1 MTFGTLGLRGRLVLV
16 QLGVFALLLGAA
28 SAARYA
34 WVERTYFSEMDDGL
48 RSTAAVAARSVRDA
62 GTDGAALRAA
72 AVEVVDRTIFAERT
86 LLVVDRAGRRL
97 AVGRAADGAPSLRA
111 LVPTAVA
118 TTPSTVVLDGA
129 DVRVLCTPLG
139 PDLLLIVAQSLTP
152 LERRLRDFRDML
164 IFTTAAV
171 VLLGGVIV
179 WWVARQLLK
188 PVTTIAAAAQR
199 LSEEVRNGAS
209 SFGRLPKAPGDDE
222 VAMLTRDFNRLLA
235 ALEAAFTRERLTG
248 NRFRQFLAD
257 AAHELRTPIAIVRAE
272 AESALN
278 ESDSSAQQAALHSV
292 AAEAARLGTIVGD
305 LMMLARRDA
314 GGATPRTRVFLDD
327 LATSAVARIGAHP
340 VAEGRQLR
348 LGEFDAAPV
357 VADREALERAIVI
370 LVHNALVHAAPSPVE
385 VSTGVHF
392 TSEGAKSWVRVRDWG
407 PGIPVQ
413 HQDRIF
419 ERFARLDHSRPGTGL
434 GLAIA
439 RAIAEEADGTLTVES
454 EAGDG
459 ASFLLELPCADSFTE
474 DGERVVP
481 ASESQPT
488 VESVPTGVR

>member
-1 MTFGTLGLRGRLVLV
+1 MTLGTLGLRGRLVLV
-16 QLGVFALLLGAA
+16 QLGVFTLLLGAA

-34 WVERTYFSEMDDGL
+34 WIERTYFTEMDDGL
-48 RSTAAVAARSVRDA
+48 RSTATVVARSVREA
-62 GTDGAALRAA
+62 QANGVALRDA

-86 LLVVDRAGRRL
+86 LLITDRAGHRL

-111 LVPTAVA
+111 LATGKVPTYP
-118 TTPSTVVLDGA
+118 TTVVLDGA

-139 PDLLLIVAQSLTP
+139 PQLLLIVAQSLMP
-152 LERRLRDFRDML
+152 LERRLHDFREML
-164 IFTTAAV
+164 IVTTTAV
-171 VLLGGVIV
+171 ILVGGLIA
-179 WWVARQLLK
+179 WWVARRLLR
-188 PVTTIAAAAQR
+188 PVTSIAAAAQR
-199 LSEEVRNGAS
+199 LSEEVRNGATA
-209 SFGRLPKAPGDDE
+209 FGRLPKAPGDDE
-222 VAMLTRDFNRLLA
+222 VAMLTRDFNRLLV
-235 ALEAAFTRERLTG
+235 ALEAAFTRERHTG

-272 AESALN
+272 AESALH
-278 ESDSSAQQAALHSV
+278 ESDSAAQQAALRSV

-314 GGATPRTRVFLDD
+314 GGPTPRTRVFLDD

-357 VADREALERAIVI
+357 MADREALERAIVI

-407 PGIPVQ
+407 PGIPIQ

-439 RAIAEEADGTLTVES
+439 RAIAEEAGGTLTVES
-454 EAGDG
+454 ETGDG
-459 ASFLLELPCADSFTE
+459 AVFLLELPCADTFTD

-481 ASESQPT
+481 ASESLPDAT
-488 VESVPTGVR
+488 PTGLR